1 LSPLY
6 PSRLKPSARRS
17 MFSASSIIVGLEI
30 GTSKVCA
37 VVGELGADGA
47 LNIVG
52 LGQARSRGVRKGEI
66 ADAPLAEEDVRQAIV
81 EAEQMADVE
90 IRSVYLGVTGGHL
103 RGFNNRG
110 VHPVVSADR
119 EITEE
124 DVQDVIKNAKAINL
138 PAQNHVIHAI
148 RQHFLVDGQDG
159 ITNPVG
165 MLGSRIEVDVHV
177 VHGNLNRLQNAIR
190 TVKGLQLEVD
200 DIVFNGLGSS
210 LALLSN
216 EQKELG
222 SLVIDIGG
230 GTTDYVICADGIIK
244 HTGVLAVGGD
254 HVSND
259 LAYGLKVPL
268 SRAEQL
274 KIEHGSAALV
284 EVDKGQTHAISS
296 EHGLPLK
303 TVNLE
308 HLRRIMSVRLEEVFQ
323 LIGQDLEQA
332 GALDYMRAGVFLCG
346 GGARIPKIAALAEQ
360 VLEVPVSLGKTNSIS
375 GLKSALD
382 QPEFAAA
389 IGLVKF
395 GSFQQRKRASRHSLA
410 DGLKNTLNQLL
421 RRA

>member
-1 LSPLY
+1 MFDSP
-6 PSRLKPSARRS
+6 A
-17 MFSASSIIVGLEI
+17 IIVGLEI

-66 ADAPLAEEDVRQAIV
+66 ADTHLAEEDVRQAIV

-90 IRSVYLGVTGGHL
+90 IRSVYLGVTGAHL

-110 VHPVVSADR
+110 VHPVVSSDR

-124 DVQDVIKNAKAINL
+124 DVQDVIKNAKTINL
-138 PAQNHVIHAI
+138 AAQNHVIHAI

-165 MLGSRIEVDVHV
+165 MLGARVEVDVHV

-200 DIVFNGLGSS
+200 DIVFNGLAAS
-210 LALLSN
+210 LSLLTN

-230 GTTDYVICADGIIK
+230 GTTEYVVYTNGIIK

-268 SRAEQL
+268 GRAEQL
-274 KIEHGSAALV
+274 KIDHGSALMEDSV
-284 EVDKGQTHAISS
+284 KGQTLTLGN
-296 EHGLPLK
+296 ELGLPLK
-303 TVNLE
+303 IVNLE
-308 HLRRIMSVRLEEVFQ
+308 HLRRIMSLRLEEIFQ
-323 LIGQDLEQA
+323 LIGQDLAQL
-332 GALDYMRAGVFLCG
+332 GALDYLRAGVFICG
-346 GGARIPKIAALAEQ
+346 GGARIPQIAKLAEHVLQ
-360 VLEVPVSLGKTNSIS
+360 VPAFVGKTNSIS

-382 QPEFAAA
+382 QPEFAAP

-395 GSFQQRKRASRHSLA
+395 GSFQHRKPVGKGSII
-410 DGLKNTLNQLL
+410 KNLGNFF
-421 RRA
+421 RRGNRP

>member
-1 LSPLY
+1 
-6 PSRLKPSARRS
+6 
-17 MFSASSIIVGLEI
+17 MFEPSSIIVGLEI

-37 VVGELGADGA
+37 VVGDLSADGA

-66 ADAPLAEEDVRQAIV
+66 ADAPKVEEDVRHAIV

-90 IRSVYLGVTGGHL
+90 IRSVYLGVTGGHV

-119 EITEE
+119 EICEE
-124 DVQDVIKNAKAINL
+124 DVEDVIKNAKTINL

-159 ITNPVG
+159 IANPVG
-165 MLGSRIEVDVHV
+165 MLGSRVEVDVHV
-177 VHGNLNRLQNAIR
+177 VHGSLNRLQNAIR
-190 TVKGLQLEVD
+190 AVKGLQLEVD
-200 DIVFNGLGSS
+200 DIVFTGLASS
-210 LALLSN
+210 LALLTN

-230 GTTDYVICADGIIK
+230 GTTEYVVYANGIIK

-274 KIEHGSAALV
+274 KLEHGSALV
-284 EVDKGQTHAISS
+284 NESLIGQSVT
-296 EHGLPLK
+296 LPAESGPAKVLSLE
-303 TVNLE
+303 NL
-308 HLRRIMSVRLEEVFQ
+308 HRIMSVRLQEVFQ
-323 LIGQDLEQA
+323 LIGQDLEQVD
-332 GALDYMRAGVFLCG
+332 ALDYLRGGVFLCG
-346 GGARIPKIAALAEQ
+346 GGARIPQIATLAEQ
-360 VLEVPVSLGKTNSIS
+360 VLRMPVSVGKTNSIS

-395 GSFQQRKRASRHSLA
+395 GSFQQRKRAAKASLTQGIK
-410 DGLKNTLNQLL
+410 DTFGNLFKKG
-421 RRA
+421 

>member
-1 LSPLY
+1 
-6 PSRLKPSARRS
+6 
-17 MFSASSIIVGLEI
+17 MFDPSSIIVGLEV

-37 VVGELGADGA
+37 VVGELSAEGA

-52 LGQARSRGVRKGEI
+52 LGQARSRAVRKGEI
-66 ADAPLAEEDVRQAIV
+66 ADTLSAEEDVRHAIV

-119 EITEE
+119 EISEE
-124 DVQDVIKNAKAINL
+124 DVQDVIKNAKTINL

-165 MLGSRIEVDVHV
+165 MLGARVEVDVHV
-177 VHGNLNRLQNAIR
+177 VHGSLNRLQNAIR

-200 DIVFNGLGSS
+200 DIVFNGLASS

-222 SLVIDIGG
+222 SLVIDMGG
-230 GTTDYVICADGIIK
+230 GTTDYVVYANGIIK

-259 LAYGLKVPL
+259 MAYGLKVPL
-268 SRAEQL
+268 SRAEHL
-274 KIEHGSAALV
+274 KIEHGAAI
-284 EVDKGQTHAISS
+284 VDAVLKGPTLSLS
-296 EHGLPLK
+296 NDFGLSLNA
-303 TVNLE
+303 VNLE
-308 HLRRIMSVRLEEVFQ
+308 
-323 LIGQDLEQA
+323 
-332 GALDYMRAGVFLCG
+332 
-346 GGARIPKIAALAEQ
+346 
-360 VLEVPVSLGKTNSIS
+360 
-375 GLKSALD
+375 
-382 QPEFAAA
+382 
-389 IGLVKF
+389 
-395 GSFQQRKRASRHSLA
+395 
-410 DGLKNTLNQLL
+410 
-421 RRA
+421 

>member
-1 LSPLY
+1 
-6 PSRLKPSARRS
+6 
-17 MFSASSIIVGLEI
+17 MFDSNSSIIVGLEI

-37 VVGELGADGA
+37 VVGDFSPDGA

-52 LGQARSRGVRKGEI
+52 LGQSRSRGVRKGEI
-66 ADAPLAEEDVRQAIV
+66 SDASLSEEDVRHAIV

-119 EITEE
+119 EISEA
-124 DVQDVIKNAKAINL
+124 DVQDVIKNAKTINL

-165 MLGSRIEVDVHV
+165 MLGARVEVDVHV

-200 DIVFNGLGSS
+200 DIVFNGLASS

-222 SLVIDIGG
+222 SLIIDIGG
-230 GTTDYVICADGIIK
+230 GTTDYVVYANGIIK

-268 SRAEQL
+268 SRAENL
-274 KIEHGSAALV
+274 KVEHGAALV
-284 EVDKGQTHAISS
+284 DDADKGQPITISN
-296 EHGLPLK
+296 ELGMPLK
-303 TVNLE
+303 VLSLE
-308 HLRRIMSVRLEEVFQ
+308 NLRRIMSLRLEEIFQ
-323 LIGQDLEQA
+323 LIAQDLEQVD
-332 GALDYMRAGVFLCG
+332 ALNYLRAPVFLCG
-346 GGARIPKIAALAEQ
+346 GAARIPRIAQLAEQ
-360 VLEVPVSLGKTNSIS
+360 ILGMPVSVGKANSIS

-382 QPEFAAA
+382 QPEFATA

-395 GSFQQRKRASRHSLA
+395 GSFQQRKRAARSSLA
-410 DGLKNTLNQLL
+410 EGIKTTFGQIFK
-421 RRA
+421 RG